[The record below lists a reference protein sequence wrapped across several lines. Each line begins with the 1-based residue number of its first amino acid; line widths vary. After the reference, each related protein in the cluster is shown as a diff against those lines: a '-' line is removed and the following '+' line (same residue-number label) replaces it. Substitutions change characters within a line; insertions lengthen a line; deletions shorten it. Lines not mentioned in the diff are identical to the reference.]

1 MKKICTVFLL
11 FLILTPGLL
20 AIKGN
25 RIKIKIKQTEV
36 KQLSQIGEV
45 DIDAVEKIKGQWLIK
60 DSRFILQFTNRY
72 AGMVDGLKYFHYKRL
87 GTSPRYPY
95 IYTIVKSKK
104 SGNYFFARGYYQ
116 DKRLYGS
123 TSKIVLKKDHII
135 VYSEK
140 NPQKI
145 YFKALRIEKIEDIK
159 AIKQ

>member
-1 MKKICTVFLL
+1 MKKICTVFFL
-11 FLILTPGLL
+11 FLFLTPGLL

-25 RIKIKIKQTEV
+25 RIKIKIKKTEV

-45 DIDAVEKIKGQWLIK
+45 DIDAVEKIRGQWLIK
-60 DSRFILQFTNRY
+60 DSRFILHFTNRF

-95 IYTIVKSKK
+95 IYTIVKSKQ

-116 DKRLYGS
+116 DDRLFGS
-123 TSKIVLKKDHII
+123 TSKIELKKNHII

-145 YFKALRIEKIEDIK
+145 YFKALRIEKAEDIK